1 MINRIYGILSCGIVN
16 EADEYGRFSDT
27 YASPSTAKEL
37 SRLLSTDP
45 TIRGMQIE
53 LLLWIMRSHYSW
65 VKLIKD
71 FDPDNS
77 YDSLID
83 VNIDCDLSFRKIYDW
98 AVDAPKIINEY
109 TIGADINSTPLDLIV
124 DRLIGV
130 VTSNR

>member
-16 EADEYGRFSDT
+16 ESCEYGRFSDT
-27 YASPSTAKEL
+27 YASASTAREL

-45 TIRGMQIE
+45 VTRGMQIE
-53 LLLWIMRSHYSW
+53 LLLWILRSHYSW

-77 YDSLID
+77 YDSLL
-83 VNIDCDLSFRKIYDW
+83 NIGSGCGLTFRKMYDW

-109 TIGADINSTPLDLIV
+109 TIGADANSTPLDLIV

-130 VTSNR
+130 ITSNR